1 MEQLEA
7 ILQDY
12 KLFNH
17 IIFLAF
23 GLLGMVGMF
32 ANIWAEHEEVE
43 IGLFKFL
50 FGNSRNVIK
59 ALFYF
64 SGTWL
69 ALASSGIID
78 SQTSATDI
86 MILAIGS
93 GAAVARDF
101 KKLGK
106 PRSDNAKLK

>member
-1 MEQLEA
+1 MDEL
-7 ILQDY
+7 ISIVDGY

-17 IIFLAF
+17 IIFLTF
-23 GLLGMVGMF
+23 GLLGMIGMF
-32 ANIWAEHEEVE
+32 ANMWAEHEEIEV
-43 IGLFKFL
+43 GLFKFL
-50 FGNSRNVIK
+50 FGNLRNVIK

-78 SQTSATDI
+78 SQNSATDI

-101 KKLGK
+101 KKIGIRK
-106 PRSDNAKLK
+106 SGGIA